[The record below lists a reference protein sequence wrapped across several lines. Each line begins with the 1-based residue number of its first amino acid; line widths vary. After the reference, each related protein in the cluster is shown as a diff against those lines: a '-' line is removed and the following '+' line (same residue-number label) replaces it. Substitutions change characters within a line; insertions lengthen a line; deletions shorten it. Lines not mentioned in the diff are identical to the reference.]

1 MKTNTTFKEEALS
14 ALRGN
19 WAKGILLILL
29 YYLLAGTVIGPS
41 TYTSILMQDHL
52 LSTGGSSN
60 LMQMAA
66 ALQDP
71 DFVALQTKAS
81 AANSGLTLFQV
92 FILFP
97 LTLGVANAF
106 RKLLV
111 ERDDNL
117 VINAFHTGF
126 KPYFHKVWGMLAM
139 YILVF
144 LWTLLLIIP
153 GIIKKYSYSMT
164 PYILHEYPELG
175 ASEAI
180 HRSRMMMRGHKFDLF
195 WLQLSFIGWFFLCLL
210 TAGIGFLWLVPY
222 YQTAKAAFYE
232 EVKSEYGIHGGLD

>member
-19 WAKGILLILL
+19 WGKGILLVLL
-29 YYLLAGTVIGPS
+29 YYLLAGAVIGPS
-41 TYTSILMQDHL
+41 TYTSIQMQDHL
-52 LSTGGSSN
+52 LSMGGSAN
-60 LMQMAA
+60 FMQMAA
-66 ALQDP
+66 AFQDP
-71 DFVALQTKAS
+71 EFIALQTKSS

-97 LTLGVANAF
+97 LALGMANAF

-111 ERDDNL
+111 ERDNNL

-126 KPYFHKVWGMLAM
+126 NPYFHKVWGKLAM
-139 YILVF
+139 Y
-144 LWTLLLIIP
+144 LLIVLWSLLFLIP

-164 PYILHEYPELG
+164 PYILHEYPELS

-195 WLQLSFIGWFFLCLL
+195 WLQLSFIGWFILSIL
-210 TAGIGFLWLVPY
+210 TAGIGFLWLAPY
-222 YQTAKAAFYE
+222 YQTAQAAFYE